1 MHVEESRGRSK
12 GRTAGEAIC
21 KGLVAK
27 ADDPAP
33 VAANPPTVIKVVM
46 KILTSGAMAR
56 PPEGARP
63 ADPAKSPGRQTPC
76 GRHCASCGPKK
87 GELELYVFRVPT
99 VDFFM
104 HIEELCWGS
113 LPHLYPSVGRSR
125 VRECGTSGHAAAL

>member
-63 ADPAKSPGRQTPC
+63 ADPAKSPGRQTPDTAPLAVP
-76 GRHCASCGPKK
+76 RK
-87 GELELYVFRVPT
+87 GSYVFRAPT

-113 LPHLYPSVGRSR
+113 LPGL
-125 VRECGTSGHAAAL
+125 

>member
-63 ADPAKSPGRQTPC
+63 ADPAQEPGRQTLAADPQS
-76 GRHCASCGPKK
+76 RK
-87 GELELYVFRVPT
+87 GLWMSFR
-99 VDFFM
+99 F
-104 HIEELCWGS
+104 L
-113 LPHLYPSVGRSR
+113 L
-125 VRECGTSGHAAAL
+125 